1 VASVTTLYRP
11 VGQAELDLIR
21 AAGMRAFPPRLSWQ
35 PIFYPVLNEAY
46 ATEIARDWNT
56 KDATSGF
63 VGYVTR
69 FDVRAE
75 FLGPYEAKVVGA
87 QRHRELWIPAEDLAA
102 LNENIVGLIEV
113 IAEFRGRA
121 PEPTSQS

>member
-1 VASVTTLYRP
+1 VSTVTTLYRP

-35 PIFYPVLNEAY
+35 PIFYPVLNETY

-56 KDATSGF
+56 KDAASGY

-69 FDVRAE
+69 FGVRAD
-75 FLGPYEAKVVGA
+75 FLASYEAKVVGA
-87 QRHRELWIPAEDLAA
+87 QRHQELWIPAEDLAA